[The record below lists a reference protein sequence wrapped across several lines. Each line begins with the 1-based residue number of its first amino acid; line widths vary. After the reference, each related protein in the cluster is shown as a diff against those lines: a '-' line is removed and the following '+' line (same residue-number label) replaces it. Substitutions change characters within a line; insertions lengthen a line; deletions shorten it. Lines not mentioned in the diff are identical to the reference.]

1 MWELTIQTV
10 TLAAVLTI
18 LGLCSYTFVG
28 YIRLLHLLRQFRSA
42 ARKME
47 CDDLI
52 DQLLADAGTPA
63 EKQESAG
70 APAEKQ
76 ESAGAPVVAS
86 RQSCD
91 QKRARLA
98 AIAAGGTTKQY
109 LGKQLTLS
117 QVDDMTDDEV
127 SKHYDRYEARLGSS
141 MVKTL
146 GASALQMYALAAG
159 KFLPIPPENVP
170 QLVSDLNE
178 DPFVQ
183 HALTTACCELYH
195 RCGMYIAP
203 LTAAMTTA
211 KHCRFGDRESSA
223 NMTAEDGG
231 GGTAR
236 DNIEI
241 DGAGGNDGER
251 RCSAGEREGDRG

>member
-28 YIRLLHLLRQFRSA
+28 YIRLLHLLRKFRSA
-42 ARKME
+42 TRKME

-52 DQLLADAGTPA
+52 DQLLADAGT
-63 EKQESAG
+63 
-70 APAEKQ
+70 APEKQ

-98 AIAAGGTTKQY
+98 AIAAGGMTKQY
-109 LGKQLTLS
+109 LGKQLTLA

-127 SKHYDRYEARLGSS
+127 SKHYNRYEARLGSS

-146 GASALQMYALAAG
+146 GASALQM
-159 KFLPIPPENVP
+159 
-170 QLVSDLNE
+170 S
-178 DPFVQ
+178 
-183 HALTTACCELYH
+183 TT
-195 RCGMYIAP
+195 P
-203 LTAAMTTA
+203 LL
-211 KHCRFGDRESSA
+211 
-223 NMTAEDGG
+223 
-231 GGTAR
+231 
-236 DNIEI
+236 
-241 DGAGGNDGER
+241 
-251 RCSAGEREGDRG
+251 

>member
-28 YIRLLHLLRQFRSA
+28 YIRLLHLLRKFRSA

-52 DQLLADAGTPA
+52 DQLLADAGT
-63 EKQESAG
+63 
-70 APAEKQ
+70 PAEKQ

-117 QVDDMTDDEV
+117 QVDDITDDEV

-146 GASALQMYALAAG
+146 
-159 KFLPIPPENVP
+159 
-170 QLVSDLNE
+170 
-178 DPFVQ
+178 
-183 HALTTACCELYH
+183 
-195 RCGMYIAP
+195 
-203 LTAAMTTA
+203 
-211 KHCRFGDRESSA
+211 
-223 NMTAEDGG
+223 
-231 GGTAR
+231 
-236 DNIEI
+236 
-241 DGAGGNDGER
+241 
-251 RCSAGEREGDRG
+251 